1 MKTYGISA
9 LVFLMLISGIASGQS
24 TVQYYDVIH
33 NDKVVGSTVVKKTGN
48 DKDFVITLNFSA
60 DINFLIKRVVILGK
74 EHARFENGVLKS
86 GSVFRKANDKIKTD
100 KSIKHLGSSY
110 MVQDGNQSH
119 ALPVGEIHDNML
131 SLFFTEPSKVTAIY
145 SDNQQR
151 LVDMKQAAPHKYVV
165 PGKNESTS
173 TYIFQNGQCSRVIL
187 KSDLLSIQ
195 LVRR

>member
-48 DKDFVITLNFSA
+48 DQNFVITLNFSA
-60 DINFLIKRVVILGK
+60 DINFLIKRVLILGK
-74 EHARFENGVLKS
+74 EHARFENGVLRS

-110 MVQDGNQSH
+110 IVHDGDQSH
-119 ALPVGEIHDNML
+119 ALAVGEIRDNML
-131 SLFFTEPSKVTAIY
+131 SLFFDEPRKVTTIY
-145 SDNQQR
+145 SDNQQK
-151 LVDMKQAAPHKYVV
+151 LVDLKETAPHKYVI

-173 TYIFQNGQCSRVIL
+173 TYIFQNGQCSRIIL
-187 KSDLLSIQ
+187 KSDLLSLQ

>member
-1 MKTYGISA
+1 MKTYAIST
-9 LVFLMLISGIASGQS
+9 LIFLMLISGIASGQS
-24 TVQYYDVIH
+24 TVQYYDVMH
-33 NDKVVGSTVVKKTGN
+33 DDKLVGTTVVKKIGN
-48 DKDFVITLNFSA
+48 DQNFVVTLSFSA

-74 EHARFENGVLKS
+74 EHARFENGVLKA

-100 KSIKHLGSSY
+100 KSIKHLGKSY
-110 MVQDGNQSH
+110 IVHDGDESYT
-119 ALPVGEIHDNML
+119 LPVGEIHDNML
-131 SLFFTEPSKVTAIY
+131 SLFFDEPRTVTAIY
-145 SDNQQR
+145 SDNQQK
-151 LVDMKQAAPHKYVV
+151 LVGLKEVAPHKYVI